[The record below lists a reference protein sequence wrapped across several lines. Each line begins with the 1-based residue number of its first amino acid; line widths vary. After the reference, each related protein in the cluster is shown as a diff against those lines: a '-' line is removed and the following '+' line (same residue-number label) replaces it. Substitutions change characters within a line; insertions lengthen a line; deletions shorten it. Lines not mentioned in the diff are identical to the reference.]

1 MTREF
6 YVTADQDGRRVDRFL
21 RTRYP
26 QVPLG
31 AIMKALRKGE
41 VRLDAKKVQ
50 PDTRLS
56 QGQLLQVPWDDV
68 RAVTAGDCVKK
79 NFPPAE
85 TIYRDGYA
93 WIINKPAGL
102 LTQPDAKGG
111 DSLITRALAELDWS
125 RDDFRPAAV
134 QRLDRNT
141 SGAVLVAMSGRSQ
154 RYLSQLIRER
164 RIKKTYWAVVLGD
177 MAESGKADFPLL
189 KDPEANT
196 VSVDEKGQDALTLY
210 RRLGGGG
217 KTSLMELELVTGRPH
232 QARAHMSAMG
242 HPIAGDVKYGG
253 ACRGVKR
260 PLLHARSL
268 VFPNDAELPEG
279 IRGKEFTAELPKDME
294 VFFDA
299 LRFMQD

>member
-6 YVTADQDGRRVDRFL
+6 YVTEDQDGRRVDRFL

-41 VRLDAKKVQ
+41 VRLDARKVQ
-50 PDTRLS
+50 PDARLS

-68 RAVTAGDCVKK
+68 RAVPAGNGAKK
-79 NFPPAE
+79 KLAPAE

-111 DSLITRALAELDWS
+111 DSLITRALTELGWS

-141 SGAVLVAMSGRSQ
+141 SGAVLVAMSGKSQ

-189 KDPEANT
+189 KDPMANT

-210 RRLGGGG
+210 RRLGGDG

-232 QARAHMSAMG
+232 QARAHMSALG

-253 ACRGVKR
+253 GCRGVKR

-268 VFPNDAELPEG
+268 NFPGDAELSEG
-279 IRGKEFTAELPKDME
+279 IRGKEFTAELPEDME
-294 VFFDA
+294 VFFNA
-299 LRFMQD
+299 LRFMPD

>member
-50 PDTRLS
+50 PDSRLS

-68 RAVTAGDCVKK
+68 RTVSAGEDIKK
-79 NFPPAE
+79 KFPPAD

-102 LTQPDAKGG
+102 LTQPDASGG
-111 DSLITRALAELDWS
+111 DSLITRALAELEWR

-141 SGAVLVAMSGRSQ
+141 SGAVLVAMNGKSQ

-164 RIKKTYWAVVLGD
+164 RIKKIYWAVVLGD
-177 MAESGKADFPLL
+177 MAESGQANFPLL
-189 KDPEANT
+189 KDPASNT
-196 VSVDEKGQDALTLY
+196 VSVDDEKGRDALTLY
-210 RRLGGGG
+210 RRLGGDGN
-217 KTSLMELELVTGRPH
+217 TSLMELELVTGRSH
-232 QARAHMSAMG
+232 QARAHMSALG

-260 PLLHARSL
+260 PLLHARAL
-268 VFPNDAELPEG
+268 TFPDDSELPEG
-279 IRGKEFTAELPKDME
+279 IRGKEFTAELPEDMRG
-294 VFFDA
+294 VF
-299 LRFMQD
+299 

>member
-1 MTREF
+1 MSREF
-6 YVTADQDGRRVDRFL
+6 YVTVDQDGRRVDRFL

-26 QVPLG
+26 RIPLG

-50 PDTRLS
+50 PDARLS

-68 RAVTAGDCVKK
+68 RAVSAGGGVKK
-79 NFPPAE
+79 KFPPAD

-102 LTQPDAKGG
+102 LTQPDSSGG

-141 SGAVLVAMSGRSQ
+141 SGAVLVAMNGKSQ

-164 RIKKTYWAVVLGD
+164 RIKKNYWAVVLGD
-177 MAESGKADFPLL
+177 MEESGQADFSLL
-189 KDPEANT
+189 KDSASNT
-196 VSVDEKGQDALTLY
+196 VSVNEKGQDALTLY
-210 RRLGGGG
+210 RRLGGEGNM
-217 KTSLMELELVTGRPH
+217 SLMELELVTGRPH
-232 QARAHMSAMG
+232 QARAHMSALG

-268 VFPNDAELPEG
+268 TFPDDAELPED
-279 IRGKEFTAELPKDME
+279 IRGKEFTAELPEDMRG
-294 VFFDA
+294 VF
-299 LRFMQD
+299 